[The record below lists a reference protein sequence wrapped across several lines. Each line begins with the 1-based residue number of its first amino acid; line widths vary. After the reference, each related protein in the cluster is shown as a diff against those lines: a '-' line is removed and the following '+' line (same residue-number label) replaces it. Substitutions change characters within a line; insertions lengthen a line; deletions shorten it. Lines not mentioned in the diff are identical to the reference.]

1 MLLFVLKE
9 TKNGFNGF
17 NKAFHLWSK
26 VSPCFLPWTGAPW
39 PTPLTFPEPQKDI
52 RHEGTTA
59 VAHLAHRRARFEAG
73 LPSSHHDGHFSPHQ
87 LPSLSVSPEEL
98 FYLFPLQNSRRGA
111 GSHSSLSPWDPLS
124 RSRPVPRLQGEMQT
138 ARGRA
143 TRCRTYPPSVPTG
156 EPCFREHMPEWL
168 RQLPSVLLRSFLSS
182 HLSTEKGTGSLP
194 PLTSQARL
202 QRRDSKEHLTAGMR
216 PKPWGRKLLGRWT
229 WHRETKKEE
238 EAWRKRRKQGM
249 ELWLLPFLCCG
260 KSVKSFY
267 LDSTFLG
274 DPHLPYRTAESKR
287 LTPGCQWL

>member
-1 MLLFVLKE
+1 
-9 TKNGFNGF
+9 
-17 NKAFHLWSK
+17 
-26 VSPCFLPWTGAPW
+26 
-39 PTPLTFPEPQKDI
+39 
-52 RHEGTTA
+52 
-59 VAHLAHRRARFEAG
+59 
-73 LPSSHHDGHFSPHQ
+73 
-87 LPSLSVSPEEL
+87 
-98 FYLFPLQNSRRGA
+98 
-111 GSHSSLSPWDPLS
+111 
-124 RSRPVPRLQGEMQT
+124 MQT

-143 TRCRTYPPSVPTG
+143 TPCRTYPPSVPTG

-168 RQLPSVLLRSFLSS
+168 RQRPSVLLRSFLSS

-287 LTPGCQWL
+287 LTPGCQ